1 MPFCCPD
8 FALFYKVGRPD
19 SGRKLGVEKMKR
31 IISAVAFAAGMMAGA
46 AAWAATLTID
56 STAGSWTNV
65 ATSDGPTGPLTG
77 AGTSK
82 IAWGDPAKKTT
93 LQSSYEFNSTGPVTQ
108 SSPASFLIGQFV
120 HTNGYIWAVSTQ
132 VDQADLDV
140 SVSGTADGQAF
151 SLSSVFRFIHDET
164 ANEAKKCKRGGKN
177 PCGDTVNIST
187 ISGAPLVITQGSTI
201 FTILI
206 DGFVQALGGPVITSF
221 LTPELQQTP
230 LYLQASLQIGT
241 APPPPSA
248 VPVPAAG
255 LLLAGALG
263 AVGLIRRRRRG

>member
-1 MPFCCPD
+1 
-8 FALFYKVGRPD
+8 
-19 SGRKLGVEKMKR
+19 MKR
-31 IISAVAFAAGMMAGA
+31 ILGAVAFAAGMVVSA
-46 AAWAATLTID
+46 ATWAATLTID
-56 STAGSWTNV
+56 STTGSWTNV
-65 ATSDGPTGPLTG
+65 ATSAGPTGPMTG

-82 IAWGDPAKKTT
+82 ISWGAPAKKTT

-108 SSPASFLIGQFV
+108 TSPASFLIGQFV

-164 ANEAKKCKRGGKN
+164 ANEAKKCKAGGKN
-177 PCGDTVNIST
+177 PCGDLVKVSTV
-187 ISGAPLVITQGSTI
+187 SGAPLVITQGSNI

-206 DGFVQALGGPVITSF
+206 DGFVQTLGGPIITSF
-221 LTPELQQTP
+221 LTPELMQTP
-230 LYLQASLQIGT
+230 LYLQASLQIST
-241 APPPPSA
+241 VPTPPSE
-248 VPVPAAG
+248 VPLPAAG

-263 AVGLIRRRRRG
+263 AVGLARRRRRG